1 MRKIK
6 IMLLLTYSLPS
17 TWLLINAMIYE
28 GMEERRL
35 LINVMVCEGLEERKE
50 QGQKD
55 DEM

>member
-6 IMLLLTYSLPS
+6 ITLLLTYSLPS